1 MKAIRN
7 TVLCGFA
14 MTLFSTVAQTASV
27 SLEGRLPAT
36 PGGTDYQAYYDPIL
50 NITWAAAANAGGLA
64 NWDAQVAWAAS
75 LNLGGVS
82 GWRLP
87 DGHAPIAG
95 TFRVQRRRY
104 SGELFSWR
112 GHWLCG

>member
-50 NITWAAAANAGGLA
+50 NIT
-64 NWDAQVAWAAS
+64 
-75 LNLGGVS
+75 
-82 GWRLP
+82 
-87 DGHAPIAG
+87 
-95 TFRVQRRRY
+95 
-104 SGELFSWR
+104 
-112 GHWLCG
+112 